1 MEQKVN
7 FLHKIIMFI
16 TLFCSADTLLFG
28 STEDTGWILVRYIM
42 ETGIVVW
49 LLGRQVYKKKIAVT
63 GSEICL
69 ISMVLLTLC
78 SGIFNRDWR
87 FGYIYIII
95 LLIMGWTISKDIPFE
110 TFANYFCEF
119 MKVFSVISVIFFGLY
134 VCLNG
139 LMEILPV
146 VTNTAG
152 REHYTIILAS
162 MPTEFYLDQY
172 RNSSFFRE
180 PGVFQMYLVWAMMLE
195 VFWKKKINVMNCI
208 VFLTALITTFST
220 TAYIAVAILVVC
232 YFFKK
237 GDDRDAVIKKIL
249 FVAGGLLLIWVVRY
263 TDLLAPDGII
273 FGKFTSSGHPSV
285 SARYASFIVNIIMI
299 FKSPLWGNGLSFTG
313 ENFSAYAMEYL
324 NLKVSDNTIMVLYM
338 MATLGIIFGIL
349 FMIGIWKYCTKITE
363 SRMLQFGLLSIFLVL
378 FIGENLIF
386 SPITY
391 IFVFYGFGEWNRV
404 VKYNESLDSK

>member
-28 STEDTGWILVRYIM
+28 STEDTGWILARYIM

-49 LLGRQVYKKKIAVT
+49 LLGRQVYKKKMTVT

-87 FGYIYIII
+87 FGYLYIII
-95 LLIMGWTISKDIPFE
+95 LLIMGWTISKEIPFE

-119 MKVFSVISVIFFGLY
+119 MKVFSVISIIFFGLY

-139 LMEILPV
+139 MMEILPV

-152 REHYTIILAS
+152 REHYTIILSS

-172 RNSSFFRE
+172 RNGSFFRE

-195 VFWKKKINVMNCI
+195 VFWKKKMNVMNCI

-220 TAYIAVAILVVC
+220 TAYIAVAMLIIC
-232 YFFKK
+232 FFLKK
-237 GDDRDAVIKKIL
+237 GDYRESVIKKIL
-249 FVAGGLLLIWVVRY
+249 FVIGGILLIVVVRY

-273 FGKFTSSGHPSV
+273 FGKFTSAGNPSL
-285 SARYASFIVNIIMI
+285 SARYASFIVNIILI
-299 FKSPLWGNGLSFTG
+299 LKNPLLGNGLSFTS

-324 NLKVSDNTIMVLYM
+324 NLKVSDNTIMILYM